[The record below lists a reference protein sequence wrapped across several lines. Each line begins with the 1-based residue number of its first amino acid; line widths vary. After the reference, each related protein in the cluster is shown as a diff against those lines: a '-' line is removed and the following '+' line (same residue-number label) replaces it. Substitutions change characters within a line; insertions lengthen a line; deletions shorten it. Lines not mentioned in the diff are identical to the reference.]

1 MATQAA
7 RLPVFG
13 PVDIAAF
20 AIDELADFRLR
31 TGRHAV
37 VLRTVGHRDR
47 GGFFRDPRCCTESF
61 AGACDVHELLSK
73 RGDWSGARSDR
84 GGCRRCACIYR
95 EGGAGAAS
103 CVDRGG
109 GLSHCPCRSLRGAV
123 HFPSAQRHHD
133 IRDEVRMSNR
143 AEAFE
148 HWIRTSF
155 VQMNTELENLYF
167 AKADRAQVIG
177 CGDPIKASLRDEGH
191 THVVALLA
199 EGNTGEGF
207 DSAYGVLGS
216 VGLYLGAL
224 RRHELTNPAREERSP
239 FPEASSL
246 ALHVG
251 ASLGMAPRFSTGHLA
266 THNRARA
273 GVRKSF
279 TSLRDEFLFIDEN
292 TRGILSLQRA
302 ADALASIVHLGVS
315 SPVADIMFD
324 AAKQA
329 LRDVIRFNGR
339 LMNQLGVERVV
350 YSVRPY
356 YKPYRVGRQEYR
368 GANAG
373 DFSGINEID
382 LLLGLCRANDP
393 YYAQLLVDKMLF
405 MIPADQARL
414 RDCMTRTSL
423 LDELL
428 ALIDTHA
435 QEEWFQRNAAAY
447 LEVCDLF
454 GQSAAQHHD
463 DLVKRFIAVPAAA
476 LEARDLEGITAS
488 GPPLPVLLR
497 SLEVLRD
504 LRLAAD
510 RTDIASRHAD
520 LKRLRAVVA
529 GDRPL
534 AAA

>member
-1 MATQAA
+1 M
-7 RLPVFG
+7 
-13 PVDIAAF
+13 
-20 AIDELADFRLR
+20 
-31 TGRHAV
+31 
-37 VLRTVGHRDR
+37 
-47 GGFFRDPRCCTESF
+47 S
-61 AGACDVHELLSK
+61 SK
-73 RGDWSGARSDR
+73 
-84 GGCRRCACIYR
+84 
-95 EGGAGAAS
+95 
-103 CVDRGG
+103 
-109 GLSHCPCRSLRGAV
+109 
-123 HFPSAQRHHD
+123 
-133 IRDEVRMSNR
+133 

-167 AKADRAQVIG
+167 AKGDRAQVIG

-191 THVVALLA
+191 TYVVALLA

-251 ASLGMAPRFSTGHLA
+251 ASLGMAPRFSTAHLA

-302 ADALASIVHLGVS
+302 ADALTSIVHLGVS
-315 SPVADIMFD
+315 SPVADVMFD

-329 LRDVIRFNGR
+329 LRDVMRFNDR
-339 LMNQLGVERVV
+339 LIEQLDVERFF

-368 GANAG
+368 GAN
-373 DFSGINEID
+373 D

-405 MIPADQARL
+405 MLPSDQARL

-428 ALIDTHA
+428 ALVDKYGHA
-435 QEEWFQRNAAAY
+435 DWFQHNARAY
-447 LEVCDLF
+447 LEICDLF
-454 GQSAAQHHD
+454 GQAAAQHHNG
-463 DLVKRFIAVPAAA
+463 LVRRFIEGPAAN
-476 LEARDLEGITAS
+476 LNEHSLEGITAS

-510 RTDIASRHAD
+510 RRDITTRHDD
-520 LKRLRAVVA
+520 LGRLRLAVKPAMNAVEPKS
-529 GDRPL
+529 R
-534 AAA
+534 